1 MLFLLG
7 GWVGRLVTLGEPSW
21 VGGLGGAKIRAGPFG
36 RCRRPQTQTHNIAS
50 TNLIVIVILGGV
62 VVVVGGWGGAP

>member
-36 RCRRPQTQTHNIAS
+36 LGDS
-50 TNLIVIVILGGV
+50 TATVS
-62 VVVVGGWGGAP
+62 